1 MDNVLSSPLFLT
13 GYLRGVDVLEQ
24 ASVTVKPGEARS
36 FEWKGYGFRI
46 HIPKGALPTD
56 ISECTIHITASLS
69 GQFQLPEG
77 CELVSGVYWL
87 SCPVQ
92 FAKPVTLDIQ
102 HCVAIEKPQQR
113 RFLSFV
119 RSKCSQKQLPYKF
132 RLVEGGTFAP
142 GNTYGSISVTEFSC
156 FGIGLLNM
164 SSLLFSQPRTQPDTL
179 PEAQPEAQPE
189 KKPEAQ
195 PEKKPE
201 AQPEKKPETQP
212 EKTQPEKKPETQ
224 PEKKPETQPEKKP
237 ETQPEKKPET
247 QPEAQPEKKPETQPE
262 TPEMQPV
269 VKPEINYIARVFRT
283 SDGRKQWLIYVVVT
297 KDIQLNMVVSL

>member
-1 MDNVLSSPLFLT
+1 MSYHACMSLVKIVLNVFLA
-13 GYLRGVDVLEQ
+13 GYLRGVDVLKQ
-24 ASVTVKPGEARS
+24 ASITLSPKKEQS

-77 CELVSGVYWL
+77 SELVSGVYWL

-102 HCVAIEKPQQR
+102 HCVAIERPQQR
-113 RFLSFV
+113 HFLSFV

-132 RLVEGGTFAP
+132 RVVEGGIFAP
-142 GNTYGSISVTEFSC
+142 GHSYGSISVTEFSS

-164 SSLLFSQPRTQPDTL
+164 LSLLFSQPRTQPETQPVKKSDT
-179 PEAQPEAQPE
+179 Q
-189 KKPEAQ
+189 
-195 PEKKPE
+195 PE
-201 AQPEKKPETQP
+201 AQPEKKPETQ
-212 EKTQPEKKPETQ
+212 
-224 PEKKPETQPEKKP
+224 
-237 ETQPEKKPET
+237 
-247 QPEAQPEKKPETQPE
+247 PETQPE

-269 VKPEINYIARVFRT
+269 VKPEINYIAKVFRT

-297 KDIQLNMVVSL
+297 KDMQLNMVVSL